1 MKRIKSACLLGLV
14 IPTLAACAAVAGGP
28 IQDLVTPA
36 ITPSPATATPVQW
49 FPSTATS
56 SPQAL
61 PTRQPT
67 PDKKP
72 GVAGVLLRDD
82 FSSASVWNT
91 ALSDQAAATITG
103 SGLTLAVQPGIGPVV
118 SFRQGEAFTN
128 MYAEITAHPSLC
140 RGADDYGLAFRA
152 PNKIAYYR
160 FSLACNGTTGADR
173 TSLGAAHVLQPPML
187 SADVP
192 LGAPGQVRLGV
203 WALGSEFR
211 FFLNGRYQF
220 TAIDKSYGAGSVGV
234 FAYAAGS
241 TPVIVTFSDLI
252 VSAVTASPSSAA
264 PTP

>member
-1 MKRIKSACLLGLV
+1 MKRIKSTCLLGLV
-14 IPTLAACAAVAGGP
+14 IPTLAACAAVADGP
-28 IQDLVTPA
+28 IQVLATPAVTP
-36 ITPSPATATPVQW
+36 PPATSTAVQW
-49 FPSTATS
+49 FPSTATL
-56 SPQAL
+56 SPHAP

-91 ALSDQAAATITG
+91 AVSDQAAVTITG
-103 SGLTLAVQPGIGPVV
+103 SGLTMAVQPGIAPVV
-118 SFRQGEAFTN
+118 SFRQGEVFAN

-152 PNKIAYYR
+152 PNNIAYYR

-173 TSLGAAHVLQPPML
+173 ASRGDARVLQPPIL

-192 LGAPGQVRLGV
+192 LGAPGEVRLGV

-220 TAIDKSYGAGSVGV
+220 TAVDKSYGAGAIGV